1 MSIQFGQQGNAT
13 GTQSRY
19 AYSSATTQPQNPL
32 QTHPTHLGMGSS
44 YSKGQH
50 ASFNQQIIQL
60 LLQII
65 AQLLQQIVTPPQPS
79 TEYRSIDGT
88 GNNPYNPALGST
100 ERPLQRTVGQDPSR
114 EPGGSTEA
122 NLPSAREIS
131 NTVSAQSEHTENH
144 KGLSDMFWA
153 WGQFLDHDITLVH
166 TDDNEL
172 APIAVPSGDPFFD
185 PMGTGEATIS
195 LNRSVAHTDADG
207 LRQHPNSIT
216 SFIDGSNVYGSDQE
230 TADALRAF
238 EGGKL
243 AISDGNLMPKDEEGH
258 YLAGDERANEN
269 PGLTSMHTLWM
280 REHNHIAEQLSA
292 QNPEWGD
299 EQLYQEARRL
309 VVAEIQ
315 AITYNEFLPNLLGED
330 ALADYQ
336 GYNPYANPEI
346 SNAFSSAAFRFGH
359 TMLSPTLLRL
369 DEDGQEIAEGH
380 LSLREA
386 FFAPDTVSEAGID
399 PILRGFASQTAQ
411 ALDPMIIDDVRN
423 FLFGQPGMGGF
434 DLAALNIQRGRDHG
448 LPSYNDSREALG
460 LPRVNNFD
468 DPIWQGDFG
477 QKLAMV
483 YDSPDQVDL
492 WVGGLAEQHNGDSLV
507 GETMNTIMTQQFN
520 DLRAGD
526 RFWYENQF
534 SGQDLNYL
542 NNLSLS
548 DVIRRNT
555 DIQHIQD
562 DVMVASNAHLAT
574 EDDTSMAGTG
584 TIETN
589 PDTVKPVMSMTLAEM
604 IDSMSFGEGNTF
616 NMPQTPPAMLTPQ
629 QIMDLMRAIMNG
641 DLG

>member
-1 MSIQFGQQGNAT
+1 MPIQFVQQGSVTNT
-13 GTQSRY
+13 PQRS
-19 AYSSATTQPQNPL
+19 TQPL
-32 QTHPTHLGMGSS
+32 AAAFSQTGSGL
-44 YSKGQH
+44 YATNNH
-50 ASFNQQIIQL
+50 NLFNQHIMQL

-65 AQLLQQIVTPPQPS
+65 VKLLQQILNPPQPPQPA

-88 GNNPYNPALGST
+88 GNNRYQPELGAS
-100 ERPLQRTVGQDPSR
+100 ERPLQRTLGQDSSR
-114 EPGGSTEA
+114 EPGGATEA
-122 NLPSAREIS
+122 TLPSAREIS
-131 NTVSAQSEHTENH
+131 NAVSAQTESTENH
-144 KGLSDMFWA
+144 KGLSDMFWL

-166 TDDNEL
+166 TNADES
-172 APIAVPSGDPFFD
+172 APITVPNGDPFFD
-185 PMGTGEATIS
+185 PMGTGDATITF
-195 LNRSVAHTDADG
+195 NRSVSSLDADG

-216 SFIDGSNVYGSDQE
+216 SFIDGSNVYGSDQA
-230 TADALRAF
+230 TANALRSF

-243 AISDGNLMPKDEEGH
+243 RISDGNLLPTDEQGH
-258 YLAGDERANEN
+258 FIAGDERANEN

-280 REHNHIAEQLSA
+280 REHNRIAEQLST
-292 QNPEWGD
+292 QHPEWGD
-299 EQLYQEARRL
+299 EKLYQEARRV

-330 ALADYQ
+330 ALGDYQ
-336 GYNPYANPEI
+336 GYNPQTNPEI
-346 SNAFSSAAFRFGH
+346 SNAFSAAAFRFGH

-369 DEDGQEIAEGH
+369 DEDGQEIAAGH

-399 PILRGFASQTAQ
+399 PILRGFAAQTAQ
-411 ALDPMIIDDVRN
+411 ALDPMVIDDVRN

-460 LPRVNNFD
+460 LPRIDSFD

-483 YDSPDQVDL
+483 YDSPDEVDL
-492 WVGGLAEQHNGDSLV
+492 WVGGLAEQHNGDSLI
-507 GETMNTIMTQQFN
+507 GETMNTLLAQQFH

-534 SGQDLNYL
+534 SGQDLHYL

-548 DVIRRNT
+548 DVIKRNT

-562 DVMVASNAHLAT
+562 DAMVASNIHLT
-574 EDDTSMAGTG
+574 PRTMADS
-584 TIETN
+584 IA
-589 PDTVKPVMSMTLAEM
+589 PMSVAPMSM
-604 IDSMSFGEGNTF
+604 DSVGIATSAAPTV
-616 NMPQTPPAMLTPQ
+616 LTPQ
-629 QIMDLMRAIMNG
+629 QIQDLMDAIMNG
-641 DLG
+641 QLG